1 MRKIPALILVF
12 VLLSASPILFGG
24 CGTEMKEYEPPVIDG
39 LETPEKTELLYA
51 ECFSLYEYGS
61 SGTLIVTNDGSEY
74 FTSESKP
81 EDLPDGVVFIK
92 RGTDKVYMAASAVM
106 SFYDAL
112 GRVSDIRFSALDE
125 NAWDIE
131 SAAAAM
137 RSGDMV
143 YAGKYREPD
152 YELLLTG
159 GCELSVQSTM
169 SGHVPKVKQKL
180 TELGIP
186 VFVDRSSYEPE
197 PLGRCEWIKV
207 YARLTGCAGL
217 GDELFGEQKAYF
229 DSVEESEPS
238 GKTAVFFYITSS
250 GSIVTRKSGDYIT
263 KMITIAGGKNVFD
276 FIGEDN
282 ASSSVTME
290 PEKFCVYAK
299 DADVI
304 IYNSTIGG
312 ELEGIGD
319 LTAKSGFLNEF
330 KAVRNGNVW
339 CMKGSAYQEVMRMGE
354 ILGDLHTIFFDGDA
368 ELKYLYK
375 LS

>member
-1 MRKIPALILVF
+1 M
-12 VLLSASPILFGG
+12 
-24 CGTEMKEYEPPVIDG
+24 
-39 LETPEKTELLYA
+39 
-51 ECFSLYEYGS
+51 
-61 SGTLIVTNDGSEY
+61 
-74 FTSESKP
+74 
-81 EDLPDGVVFIK
+81 
-92 RGTDKVYMAASAVM
+92 
-106 SFYDAL
+106 
-112 GRVSDIRFSALDE
+112 
-125 NAWDIE
+125 
-131 SAAAAM
+131 
-137 RSGDMV
+137 
-143 YAGKYREPD
+143 
-152 YELLLTG
+152 
-159 GCELSVQSTM
+159 
-169 SGHVPKVKQKL
+169 
-180 TELGIP
+180 
-186 VFVDRSSYEPE
+186 
-197 PLGRCEWIKV
+197 
-207 YARLTGCAGL
+207 
-217 GDELFGEQKAYF
+217 
-229 DSVEESEPS
+229 
-238 GKTAVFFYITSS
+238 FFYITSS